1 MYTDCPGCQRQFHIY
16 AAQIAAANGL
26 VKCGFCGMQ
35 FNTLE
40 RLRDRP
46 MVRPRTEA
54 PARPRT
60 QSLPEPDFVIPDV
73 DSNQTAGQRPAD
85 SGATPGLRETDRVGF
100 AGTIAD
106 RESETTEEAA
116 DGGDSSG
123 NKPALT
129 AQNNIAVKRL
139 TTAGSAVTSLSGRS
153 SSSSYDFSDAVNDQP
168 LQKSGWLSRLLWVM
182 GILVLMLFASTQLI
196 WFNRDSIMSRYPD
209 TMPWF
214 NRLCSTIDCSA
225 IRHRDL
231 AAIKLLNRDVREHP
245 RYQNALLV
253 NATMSNQS
261 HTLQPY
267 PVVQLNL
274 FDTQGNLIAYRQF
287 QPREYLDETINI
299 TRGMT
304 PDSPVHFVLEVLD
317 SAAGAV
323 SFEFEFL

>member
-1 MYTDCPGCQRQFHIY
+1 
-16 AAQIAAANGL
+16 
-26 VKCGFCGMQ
+26 
-35 FNTLE
+35 
-40 RLRDRP
+40 
-46 MVRPRTEA
+46 
-54 PARPRT
+54 
-60 QSLPEPDFVIPDV
+60 
-73 DSNQTAGQRPAD
+73 
-85 SGATPGLRETDRVGF
+85 
-100 AGTIAD
+100 
-106 RESETTEEAA
+106 
-116 DGGDSSG
+116 
-123 NKPALT
+123 
-129 AQNNIAVKRL
+129 
-139 TTAGSAVTSLSGRS
+139 
-153 SSSSYDFSDAVNDQP
+153 
-168 LQKSGWLSRLLWVM
+168 
-182 GILVLMLFASTQLI
+182 
-196 WFNRDSIMSRYPD
+196 MSRYPG
-209 TMPWF
+209 TLPWF

-225 IRHRDL
+225 IRYRDL
-231 AAIKLLNRDVREHP
+231 AAIQLLNRDVREHP